1 MVILGSSVLL
11 GFALASAF
19 WLAAELESYFWKALV
34 GAGAL
39 VLAIAM
45 APTASAFLGGIAF
58 AIGVLLL
65 AKWCIA
71 EETGKSSSRLYRWL

>member
-1 MVILGSSVLL
+1 MVVFVAILL
-11 GFALASAF
+11 GFSLSVTF

-39 VLAIAM
+39 VLAIAL
-45 APTASAFLGGIAF
+45 APTIGAFLGGIAF
-58 AIGVLLL
+58 ATGVLFM

-71 EETGKSSSRLYRWL
+71 EEAKGRASRLYRWL